1 MKERTKPM
9 KLAGGV
15 HNFSGKGFCKEC
27 GRYMRKKNS
36 SKHEYLV
43 YSNNRDGYNDCI
55 NKSAIRYDALEE
67 LVLSHINKKV
77 KKFYDLNILETESL
91 KKENNKFTKKINL
104 LTKQKETIVNQMA
117 KTKNYLKNLYEDKV
131 NGIINA
137 EQFKELITNYNSE
150 DGKLKGQLKSIDNEI
165 NYYTLKESSNKNTK
179 ELFNKYQQLEKL
191 NRVIV
196 DEFVDRIYIGKINEE
211 TKTRD
216 IEIKWNFE

>member
-1 MKERTKPM
+1 
-9 KLAGGV
+9 
-15 HNFSGKGFCKEC
+15 
-27 GRYMRKKNS
+27 KKNS

-43 YSNNRDGYNDCI
+43 CSNNRDGYNDCI

-137 EQFKELITNYNSE
+137 EQFKELITNYNSDDE
-150 DGKLKGQLKSIDNEI
+150 KLKDQLKSIDNEI

-191 NRVIV
+191 NKVIV
-196 DEFVDRIYIGKINEE
+196 DEFVDRIYIGKINDE
-211 TKTRD
+211 TNTRD
-216 IEIKWNFE
+216 IEIKWNFD

>member
-1 MKERTKPM
+1 M
-9 KLAGGV
+9 AGSNWKSFWEFQYV
-15 HNFSGKGFCKEC
+15 CCWNGKV
-27 GRYMRKKNS
+27 R
-36 SKHEYLV
+36 HHP
-43 YSNNRDGYNDCI
+43 CI
-55 NKSAIRYDALEE
+55 DKAAIRYDALEE

-137 EQFKELITNYNSE
+137 EQFKELITNYNNDDE
-150 DGKLKGQLKSIDNEI
+150 KLKDQLKSIDNEI

>member
-1 MKERTKPM
+1 MFIT
-9 KLAGGV
+9 
-15 HNFSGKGFCKEC
+15 
-27 GRYMRKKNS
+27 

-43 YSNNRDGYNDCI
+43 CSNNRDGYNDCI

-104 LTKQKETIVNQMA
+104 LTKQKETIVNQMS

-137 EQFKELITNYNSE
+137 EQFKELITNYNNDDE
-150 DGKLKGQLKSIDNEI
+150 KLKDQLKSIDNEI

-196 DEFVDRIYIGKINEE
+196 DEFVDKIYIGKINDE
-211 TKTRD
+211 TNTRD

>member
-137 EQFKELITNYNSE
+137 EQFKELITNYNNDDE
-150 DGKLKGQLKSIDNEI
+150 KLKEQLKSIDNEI

-196 DEFVDRIYIGKINEE
+196 DEFVDKIYIGKINDE
-211 TKTRD
+211 TNTRD

>member
-1 MKERTKPM
+1 M
-9 KLAGGV
+9 LA
-15 HNFSGKGFCKEC
+15 
-27 GRYMRKKNS
+27 
-36 SKHEYLV
+36 
-43 YSNNRDGYNDCI
+43 
-55 NKSAIRYDALEE
+55 
-67 LVLSHINKKV
+67 
-77 KKFYDLNILETESL
+77 
-91 KKENNKFTKKINL
+91 
-104 LTKQKETIVNQMA
+104 KQKENIVNQMT

-137 EQFKELITNYNSE
+137 EQFKELITNYNSD